1 MSEQRVNRQ
10 KEIIKFI
17 TDFSSKNG
25 YPPSMREVASAV
37 NVSSSSTIHKI
48 LHQCHEDGFIV
59 STKGIVRSMQVTK
72 EGKKLLKS

>member
-1 MSEQRVNRQ
+1 MSQKSVDRQ

-17 TDFSSKNG
+17 IDFSSKNG
-25 YPPSMREVASAV
+25 YPPSMREVALAV
-37 NVSSSSTIHKI
+37 DVSSSSTIHKI
-48 LHQCHEDGFIV
+48 LHQCHDDGLLV